1 MGFCAQLTLPPSLAQ
16 GKPKV
21 DADTPVL
28 GMEVWMD
35 RAAYQGKVRSGR
47 VSVRQRRNRLE
58 MFQTVPRQQM

>member
-1 MGFCAQLTLPPSLAQ
+1 MPDLSVNPASLASEHGFLRSADSSSLSAQ

-35 RAAYQGKVRSGR
+35 R
-47 VSVRQRRNRLE
+47 RLTRE
-58 MFQTVPRQQM
+58 R